1 MKVIA
6 LDKTGTLTMG
16 LPAVAKVH
24 TYGKTEREVIIL
36 ASAVEKNSE
45 HHLAK
50 AIIGDAKAR
59 LLHDIPEVTGFEAY
73 PGYGV
78 KGMVNQA
85 LVLVGT
91 ISFMSINHISVF
103 PEVESD
109 IREEE
114 TKGRTVVIVSE
125 NKKIIGLISIA
136 DKIRE
141 DSYYFVSGLKKAG
154 VKRVVMLTG
163 DNVLAA
169 KDVAERLGIHEFY
182 AGLLPDEKVRKVN
195 DLKNS
200 AIIGMIGDGVNDAP
214 ALASADI
221 GIAMGISGTDVTME
235 TADIVLMTYSL
246 HKMLYALRLS
256 KKTARIMKEN
266 LYFSIGVVFLLIFS
280 VLMEGILMAAG
291 MLVHEASV
299 LLVILN
305 AVRLLYLKEER
316 K

>member
-1 MKVIA
+1 MEFK
-6 LDKTGTLTMG
+6 GS
-16 LPAVAKVH
+16 
-24 TYGKTEREVIIL
+24 KTEKNIMTAFAGESQARNKYTFFSSVAAKEGYQQIASLFVETADNEKEHAKIL
-36 ASAVEKNSE
+36 LRMLGGIGTTPENLLAAAQGENYEWTTMYKEFAATAKEEGFEAIAETSSAVEKNSE

-91 ISFMSINHISVF
+91 VSFMSINHISVF

-169 KDVAERLGIHEFY
+169 RMWPK
-182 AGLLPDEKVRKVN
+182 GLAFT
-195 DLKNS
+195 NS
-200 AIIGMIGDGVNDAP
+200 MPGFC
-214 ALASADI
+214 
-221 GIAMGISGTDVTME
+221 
-235 TADIVLMTYSL
+235 
-246 HKMLYALRLS
+246 R
-256 KKTARIMKEN
+256 MK
-266 LYFSIGVVFLLIFS
+266 
-280 VLMEGILMAAG
+280 
-291 MLVHEASV
+291 
-299 LLVILN
+299 
-305 AVRLLYLKEER
+305 R
-316 K
+316 